1 MNRLL
6 VLALVLAPAT
16 AVAQPGRDPAAAEA
30 LFKKGVEALEKD
42 DWASACPSFEASV
55 KLDPSV
61 GAQLNV
67 ARCAEHDGKLAR
79 AWVEYQK
86 AKVLNQETPGAKRKR
101 EVDAF
106 VDDALSK
113 LEPRLPKITV
123 RLASKPNG
131 VRVERDGVELP
142 PTSLELALPVDPGT
156 HVVVAT
162 APGYDDLRQ
171 TFDIAEGAR
180 KEIVL
185 TLVPK
190 AETTPVPAPPPGP
203 GVGSATSSSPPPDK
217 PEEGGVDLVVLGA
230 SIGAVGA
237 ASLAVAAIT
246 GGLAASDHATLED
259 LEGCERS
266 GETLSCPRSALQ
278 EARDAVS
285 RGEALGVA
293 STVTLFAGAAIAAT
307 GLTLVIVGATRSS
320 TSKTGLE
327 GSIFASPDA
336 VGLRVFGRY

>member
-1 MNRLL
+1 MKRLL
-6 VLALVLAPAT
+6 ALAALLAPAI
-16 AVAQPGRDPAAAEA
+16 AAAQPGRDPAAAEA

-79 AWVEYQK
+79 AWAEYQR

-113 LEPRLPKITV
+113 LEPRLPKITI
-123 RLASKPNG
+123 RLASKPAG

-142 PTSLELALPVDPGT
+142 LTSLELALPVDPGT
-156 HVVVAT
+156 HVMVAT
-162 APGYDDLRQ
+162 APGHEELRQ

-185 TLVPK
+185 ELVPK
-190 AETTPVPAPPPGP
+190 GEIGPVPAPSPEPTVPPAP
-203 GVGSATSSSPPPDK
+203 SPTPA
-217 PEEGGVDLVVLGA
+217 PEKRDEGGVDLVVLGA

-246 GGLAASDHATLED
+246 GGLASSDHATLED

-266 GETLSCPRSALQ
+266 GETLSCPGSTLD
-278 EARDAVS
+278 EARDAAS
-285 RGEALGVA
+285 RGEALSVA
-293 STVTLFAGAAIAAT
+293 STVTLFAGAAVAAT
-307 GLTLVIVGATRSS
+307 GLTLVIVGATSS
-320 TSKTGLE
+320 SASKTGLE

-336 VGLRVFGRY
+336 AGLRVFGRY

>member
-1 MNRLL
+1 MRR
-6 VLALVLAPAT
+6 VLAFALALAPAT
-16 AVAQPGRDPAAAEA
+16 AAAQPGRDPAAAEA

-42 DWASACPSFEASV
+42 DWAGACPSFEASV

-79 AWVEYQK
+79 AWAEYQK

-123 RLASKPNG
+123 RLTSKPAG

-142 PTSLELALPVDPGT
+142 LSSLELALPVDPGT
-156 HVVVAT
+156 HVMVAT
-162 APGYDDLRQ
+162 APGHEELRQ
-171 TFDIAEGAR
+171 TFEIAEGAR
-180 KEIVL
+180 KEVVL
-185 TLVPK
+185 SLVPK
-190 AETTPVPAPPPGP
+190 AAAPPAVVPPPSPPSDAPTSPRPVPQ
-203 GVGSATSSSPPPDK
+203 TRD
-217 PEEGGVDLVVLGA
+217 EGGVDLVVLGA
-230 SIGAVGA
+230 AIGAIGA

-246 GGLAASDHATLED
+246 GGIASSDNATLED

-266 GETLSCPRSALQ
+266 GETLSCPGSTLE
-278 EARDAVS
+278 EARDAAS
-285 RGEALGVA
+285 RGEALSVA
-293 STVTLFAGAAIAAT
+293 STVTLFAGAAVAAT
-307 GLTLVIVGATRSS
+307 GLTLVIVGATSS
-320 TSKTGLE
+320 SASKTGLE

-336 VGLRVFGRY
+336 VGLRLFGRY

>member
-1 MNRLL
+1 MKRA
-6 VLALVLAPAT
+6 LALVLALAPAT
-16 AVAQPGRDPAAAEA
+16 AAAQPGRDPAAAEA

-42 DWASACPSFEASV
+42 DWAGACPSFEASV

-79 AWVEYQK
+79 AWAEYKK

-113 LEPRLPKITV
+113 LEPRLPKVTV
-123 RLASKPNG
+123 RLASKPAG

-142 PTSLELALPVDPGT
+142 MTSLELALPVDPGT
-156 HVVVAT
+156 HVMVAT
-162 APGYDDLRQ
+162 APGHEDLRE
-171 TFDIAEGAR
+171 TFEIAEGAR

-185 TLVPK
+185 SLVPK
-190 AETTPVPAPPPGP
+190 AGTPPPPVPTPAPPPDAP
-203 GVGSATSSSPPPDK
+203 APRPV
-217 PEEGGVDLVVLGA
+217 PEAQGEGGIDLVVLGA
-230 SIGAVGA
+230 AIGSIGA

-246 GGLAASDHATLED
+246 GGIAASDNATLED

-266 GETLSCPRSALQ
+266 GETLSCPGSTLE
-278 EARDAVS
+278 EARDAAS
-285 RGEALGVA
+285 RGETLSVA
-293 STVTLFAGAAIAAT
+293 STVTLFAGAAVAAT
-307 GLTLVIVGATRSS
+307 GLTLVIVGATSS
-320 TSKTGLE
+320 SPSKTGLE
-327 GSIFASPDA
+327 GSLFASPDA